1 MTIIV
6 EDDYY
11 YMCKKNG
18 KVNPNSIATWLRGLG
33 FMPEFLHIDYYLK
46 LIKNYS
52 KNTENDNITLDE
64 FKYFMN
70 LNHNKLFHN
79 IGKIDN
85 INI

>member
-1 MTIIV
+1 
-6 EDDYY
+6 
-11 YMCKKNG
+11 
-18 KVNPNSIATWLRGLG
+18 
-33 FMPEFLHIDYYLK
+33 MPEFLHIDYYLK

-79 IGKIDN
+79 IGKIVCFKVAQSYT
-85 INI
+85 ILYTITKIKP

>member
-1 MTIIV
+1 
-6 EDDYY
+6 
-11 YMCKKNG
+11 
-18 KVNPNSIATWLRGLG
+18 
-33 FMPEFLHIDYYLK
+33 MPEFLHIDYYLK